1 MRKIALGILSVFML
15 FGGMLLASC
24 SKENPSLSLS
34 TNYMEIYTND
44 ADRGGNYQKGVVKVT
59 LNGSSDGIG
68 VQVESGSDVVTYST
82 SKKNASSYAVTLKAI
97 KSGNAKVKI
106 YAMANQSV
114 YDYLDVSVLTIPT
127 STSIIDQNDPDGR
140 TSLFVVKEGSGT
152 FLDVDKYISFAPA
165 DANVK
170 DVVWMLKDVN
180 TDEYVTEFAQSNGTE
195 VVTTAKIEDN
205 KLYVYNGYTNPKIT
219 VHAIVQSN
227 EELSQEIDFQVIEN
241 STIGAFS
248 IDGKTLLGEGDNV
261 EIDLVRNNSSTDD
274 APSEVNGEITIN
286 TFDENMT
293 ITPKAY
299 LKDSGREVDTRE
311 YFKFTITERRY
322 DGVNSAL
329 TIDFTINALYD
340 DFTMEKRFGELYFGL
355 ELGYSKYIYSINTR
369 DELEKEAILNL
380 SFVPES
386 VVIRDSA
393 GNDVGGQVIDLYSE
407 YYNSQGYLLSCN
419 VYPDDIPLTNST
431 YQVRVNIGELTNI
444 DSVDD
449 VLHIYNRN
457 TGVEIEWSRVDG
469 SASTYI
475 TKEIPNGTALYFRSG
490 DLGGKNSINGFEINF
505 IATGNPAIATETIT
519 ANLYHITMGS
529 IMEVEEVF
537 FDDQGE
543 ETGSTDDYS
552 ATKYISSARNALGV
566 ADAKEYYFKISGISS
581 IEGLSLEKSNNKN
594 FNISM
599 EEYRRSGQDEEQYV
613 IVKVTI
619 SLNGVEFR
627 DFTSFNFN
635 HKSGLNSNSVTIEAF
650 NPLATVSIY
659 NNSKGANNIYDEKS
673 ENQSYVLSGGE
684 IVEGNEDMSLS
695 SLLVS
700 AGSNVSLLLDYQNAT
715 LDTSNVLAGYQFFY
729 LDSTAA
735 QISDEEFELLTIQ
748 GIIDRGLYNN
758 FNTGA
763 NNDYNYFTFSNGEL
777 RVSNSQFVIYIMVR
791 FFGYDE
797 EHNSVT
803 FVRFFRLESFYPVTS
818 LRSDIAETT
827 LLSKES
833 LSVNDE
839 ALSSVDVS
847 LTLRGDD
854 NLATYSDLSYFKV
867 ILGTSTSY
875 VTNNDE
881 EINASLIGQENNFEK
896 MLSLSEISYIYNDY
910 LLLTNFRIVGN
921 ELRFNISAQSTK
933 FQNVVGEAIKIQ
945 YVFKNSIFPEII
957 DVTIRQVD
965 RVEKIEWLNGGITS
979 QIYLNLAS
987 DDSTDKSYTI
997 NMSVAP
1003 NEAYNKELTYYYQ
1016 PMDNNQNILQITT
1029 SSLGQSF
1036 TLSIR
1041 DTSQG
1046 GWGYLYLLPADMI
1059 KIERGTLNALTY
1071 KLVDGEYEPYYR
1083 PLDEI
1088 HNWYSEVINGEK
1100 GALNYF
1106 LNNDNEK
1113 VYYKD
1118 IIVQIR
1124 VTVADGKS
1132 EETAIR
1138 VYNEEDFN
1146 AIKLNPTLYY
1156 RVMNDITLNNW
1167 KSFDFSGMIFGDNDN
1182 VMLTINGESLV
1193 NSLSGVIKDLNIQ
1206 GSVTGGA
1213 FVAREIEGE
1222 TINISNNTYLKP
1234 TVENVNV
1241 DVIYDDESKN
1251 YVSSSVSGSYN
1262 FGEGTYAGA
1271 IAGVNAGNIID
1282 CKVYGVN
1289 MNTAEASYVGGVA
1302 GYSFGLIS
1310 GSGVEFYN
1318 FAGDKPNTFLGGT
1331 VGGLVGYFGADGKNS
1346 TIRDSYVY
1354 AFNLNNGIGSS
1365 KIGSY
1370 TNNISANTAFN
1381 AVAGTINATG
1391 SNAIETSFAFMGDYA
1406 LLAPQNSNVTI
1417 KNSYISNYY
1426 LQEGSYYPKF
1436 TYYAGDGN
1444 VYSAAYESLGN
1455 TVWSLDSSIWEI
1467 ENIST
1472 EINFGYPYLKN
1483 VTQTPKVSVA
1493 QTIHTV
1499 DGKSLAVDNGVNGIL
1514 YNYNVKEPITGD
1526 IANGELKSYNTISV
1540 SELFGVTEKEAE
1552 SLLVSVNNQEYAS
1565 FSNSAIIT
1573 QKTTDNLVDRTVVLT
1588 LVSRTDFS
1596 ETKTFEIMILDAI
1609 PTFVTTINGVEIR
1622 DNQIVN
1628 IQTGIDNTQSIN
1640 VVVDDSLYLYGERYT
1655 LILDDY
1661 EYYNEFDESNE
1672 FEKETETLTYFS
1684 SQVVGGTIV
1693 YEAENACE
1701 NGYVSA
1707 KISLGLKNL
1716 EDKHSSYAEAIKEN
1730 NQRTISLSSYDG
1742 ANSLVVD
1749 STALRLKPHETQMF
1763 KADLVSDNIN
1773 DTINI
1778 QIGYEDDIYN
1788 IIYNDKNNGTITIND
1803 NLVLDISITKAENG
1817 LSYSVL
1823 IGVNRNYRHKVDKD
1837 YNLKIFV
1844 RPESQKNSDKYLRTI
1859 SLLVQKQTIE
1869 NVNVVN
1875 YMVSGKQLRN
1885 NTWYYVRTDQITS
1898 TITPGT
1904 ETILALE
1911 VNPNFAHMSNFKVT
1925 YTLSNASAGTV
1936 SLSRLMY
1943 KEYYGYYINTSTTE
1957 SLNSLNS
1964 TERGL
1969 MVTPTNDDLTNGTYY
1984 FRLYVSSSFT
1994 ANSVINITFTFYDGD
2009 EVLTTSTSSYSIDY
2023 IQEAVVRV
2031 NGETSV
2037 ILAKS
2042 SSATVTVEIDNDQT
2056 LDSIYLSGHG
2066 DYITMTNIEA
2076 VDHGTYTTYT
2086 AHINTSVLSKLANGA
2101 STGSFTVEA
2110 SVVGY
2115 VNGRATYKYSYAT
2128 IYLVDFT
2135 IDPEEVGVASSA
2147 STIIY
2152 GGQEYDAFHSY
2163 INASS
2168 TLSFDYQI
2176 NPESYNY
2183 NTANVDEVKAV
2194 NELLAKRSDFRAD
2207 GYYRDEA
2214 NSYYINCKFNTSTGR
2229 YEALS
2234 LRDRLYYVNSDGS
2247 ATAIY
2252 NVNQGSFLENSTFD
2266 FSGGTSGNGITIKGK
2281 QSGSVLLRLKTF
2293 IIIGNNTFEYDY
2305 DFVVRVEIWTDEEV
2319 PIPIYT
2325 AEEFLRYMNGN
2336 EDSEGNLETG
2346 DYILMNDIVLT
2357 NYTPLTTEYVN
2368 SLDGNGYTIFLN
2380 SFNYNTSSTELNLA
2394 LFSEVT
2400 ENTTIK
2406 NVRVNVYNGGQLTVN
2421 VNTYTNINIAGFALV
2436 NNGII
2441 YNSDVV
2447 SFYDVN
2453 NSLRKLSGD
2462 NGIVVNFVKGNG
2474 GQATDLTTGDIS
2486 PENVNIAGF
2495 VLTNNNVVTNS
2506 RVGGETYKYIREEFD
2521 ERYYDE
2527 MSLSLFTVQGQGYV
2541 SGFVGENTGTIS
2553 ASFASNF
2560 EIINSMRTTL
2570 SETAGFVRH
2579 NNGNINTSY
2588 VKGAYQ
2594 SDSSDEYFY
2603 DGSTISATGKVGGFS
2618 YYNNGTIKN
2627 SYVNFAIETDE
2638 ARSYLSA
2645 GFIYENDTEGIVS
2658 LCFAQVKMSEE
2669 DSSYINNMGFSGVDE
2684 KGNSLNKNDVGISY
2698 CYYYSDERNI
2708 DIQSNYDIGA
2718 YAISRVNDESIYYR
2732 FSFTSTEGA
2741 LDGIWTMQG
2750 GDDGITLASADHI
2763 AFSNRYI
2770 VYNEENEEEYSLF
2783 YSTLR
2788 DYSTRAYVDLSY
2800 GSLNNPIIIRNSEDF
2815 AKATGK
2821 ATDVEISSYKQ
2832 YYNDYEVFG
2841 HYRFVSDIDFGTID
2855 QNLDDNN
2862 AIRLTTTTKDFTGI
2876 LDGNGFTIHNMS
2888 LESSSVVENYG
2899 LFARIKD
2906 GSIMNLGLEVAS
2918 VHNGNASIVGTLAGT
2933 AIDSRLVGLT
2943 LNPVD
2948 ARDEEDMLVAIS
2960 IHGHNIV
2967 GGVVGAVFGN
2977 SKLSDII
2984 IEDIDVAANYYDENK
2999 EVRYE
3004 PNGNGIVIPNDNLV
3018 GETLKMII
3026 EAGGSLKGNISSL
3039 SYAGGLAGYVDIYQY
3054 EDEENVTYTGSVDYS
3069 SYDLS
3074 TIRIYNSINIYG
3086 EVAGGFVGYLS
3097 ATTIGYDM
3105 GLELDADMG
3114 LTNPSYITAK
3124 NLYAGGIVGES
3135 YGGLFAS
3142 YAEYSRELQ
3151 DTIEENMYSYYN
3163 GGTTV
3168 ERGQTSIF
3176 SYTAEENDKV
3186 NKDNNP
3192 YFVGGLVGYA
3202 GGGYITTSYNR
3213 LNVVSNMSNHDDYE
3227 GYFGGLVGAVNADYY
3242 YTSETM
3248 LSRSQISYFMN
3259 ETYFSGVLNTTTN
3272 MQGGGAIGLITS
3284 DSIVGL
3290 KNVNTMPYYE
3300 NNPDNMS
3307 KLFGLIGGFE
3317 TDVMDKG
3324 NISFKTPSHIYLLD
3338 NLNGHYDVV
3347 SGGSLAGGESPTTSI
3362 AVSAL
3367 YLAQNDVTVNL
3378 ATRYNYIFGY
3388 TDSLIKVVN
3397 PDLDETVT
3405 SQITNDRIMQVEWM
3419 KDLPTMELGYTKM
3432 NQYFLRNDWDPNYWE
3447 HEVNTLYPRIVLTP
3461 RTNVVFLD
3469 AYEESIRSVMEAIHS
3484 NSSLTVVVRGM
3495 IEPDNPSGGYTDVN
3509 LTGSYENGEPIIDA
3523 MDRATNFSG
3532 KFISYEEYMK
3542 TRSEGVISS
3551 QDVVVKGE
3559 GGYVLGGT
3567 AGENVGLIL
3576 DQPIFKS
3583 VDYGF
3588 ELNGLNI
3595 YYVNKEIGTTK
3606 SGYTSL
3612 LVARTATNATFTNL
3626 DIHLNS
3632 SLTLQADTSGMAGL
3646 LTAEAVSSDFLNIN
3660 IIFRRDKDADTNASD
3675 ILFNDSA
3682 SDLLDGESQYFGILA
3697 GRMVQNSPYKGMT
3710 ISNINFAVEEKTTG
3724 GSGSLI
3730 NEATIKVDFDRTSD
3744 KSYSLFFGLL
3754 AGDSSIDD
3762 SANISTFRMTSL
3774 NRYLENDYNIEI
3786 SLNNPIVAD
3795 ALKELY
3801 VGAYF
3806 GRANFT
3812 VIEGVLSDD
3821 NYPINGITIN
3831 QGLKVETEYV
3841 GLGFGKV
3848 TGSGTMSISTNVERE
3863 VFFNVQGEIWHEAP
3877 RSISEG
3883 SATTAYVGG
3892 LIGQAEMNLI
3902 SIDNTVKTEVF
3913 VRAPDYIGTFAW
3925 GKAYIG
3931 SLIGNLNGSLSAE
3944 SFETKNTLYMVAN
3957 ERSQFETDIYYGL
3970 VGATS
3975 GASSVELGTG
3985 QDVKPMTSNDSVTIV
4000 NTIGDIYVGGVIGCV
4015 SSETVTNKLTIANYI
4030 NKSTYK
4036 FSKCEYV
4043 VVGGVIADAK
4053 TTSYAVRT
4061 SGFGGKVVFD
4071 ASEGYNLTVGGV
4083 IGVSKTSTEKS
4094 SILSA
4099 YSYGDVFVNYGG
4111 DVRLEEYNFG
4121 GMVGKYQTSETDTNK
4136 MLSIENS
4143 YSLMSTFN
4151 DRVTENMEDYNVN
4164 AFVGF
4169 GSESVGFSGN
4179 YYASGVTFALQQDTG
4194 NRDTYYIGKDSKA
4207 TPLYY
4212 GYQFAND
4219 DVSASDVDI
4228 VNAIRNGILK
4238 IVAGGDVDKLDD
4250 IKKLNPIEVTKTY
4263 IEQNEANYVENEEDE
4278 KENAFDDYTEGTV
4291 NGYDLKWFYLSGS
4304 IGGDDDYLT
4313 AKIPLLEN
4321 AVIVG
4326 NGQTINFKSSEGT
4339 ADVGEEINGE
4349 NYGFVQEMSTT
4360 YSTFSAITNL
4370 VINNT
4375 VNVVANANATIGG
4388 LVGMAG
4394 KYGGVSILYAV
4405 GVNGTITVGGTGS
4418 PVVSGIVGAMES
4430 DGMINN
4436 AYFDGDIYYSAGT
4449 DGTVPGTVS
4458 GIVYSQSH
4466 LEVFNTFSAGSI
4478 QTLAPPSKV
4487 SLFNNSEASKRVHIY
4502 DSYTIMQHFSS
4513 DYGYGTYTGEI
4524 NGFVGETSK
4533 TFSDGDGG
4541 SYTKRSVGYGG
4552 NSYYK
4557 YSLDIN
4563 REDIDED
4570 KDGYIDVDIDAMTMN
4585 AWFYS
4590 PYKNYGYGTTGFGF
4604 LRNITISHRT
4614 TVNNATG
4621 DATGDAEE
4629 TETVNYNYTNYKID
4643 EISKIE
4649 DNSDYFYPILNNGQF
4664 NEMIKL
4670 SEGGTAEKDRQYMLR
4685 YDINSGLTRGKDFS
4699 TKDAPF
4705 TLDGRNNTLT
4715 LQEGEDFAIFDVV
4728 YGNLENLHF
4737 KDIVVGDSRRT
4748 VSGSNADGKDM
4759 KIYGTLANVTYGAT
4773 IKNVSVQGT
4782 MDIEDEFKLVG
4793 GVVGVA
4799 ISSQI
4804 IAVESVVDFKFTAG
4818 ASNSIVGGVVGYAL
4832 GSGKIAYCSN
4842 AGNIKIEDSYARRI
4856 GDSVYSAEKDGGNDL
4871 PKISFNE
4878 QDLTLSKVGDKGISI
4893 TTSNKGNG
4901 YETSDQYHLTSYL
4914 SSILGG
4920 VVGVTEVPVSYSFN
4934 TASIINGYKQF
4945 KKEETHQVGAVVS
4958 GGIVGYATSEI
4969 SNSFN
4974 TGYIVSGNM
4983 FNKFS
4988 NIDGNAYGYPTLA
5001 GGIVGYSKFTLSKCY
5016 NDGKIQAV
5024 SYLDKSDFDVAD
5036 ISGSFQEDY
5045 WYSITDPNPEHGD
5058 DFGEMLNKSLGNGY
5072 NNDATMILKIRTSMK
5087 YNETH
5092 KDRTSFAYALGYGI
5106 ISDGNSSTNGK
5117 NAEIVNDGNIGYI
5130 YIIKDFEKEYTLQR
5144 YYGVIDGGD
5153 QYGIKDKVD
5162 FKVGKDGTPSV
5173 VTSGYD
5179 SYGFPNRLNVYYDY
5193 TFDMAIEGVFNA
5205 GQFWGKSD
5213 NQMKI
5218 TIKDDKV
5225 YSTKDEDLNA
5235 IKVSADPYTENSAM
5249 PGGTTHRYIS
5259 IPFYKAD
5266 GTGYDGYSYEEYMYR
5281 LNNTLS
5287 LYNGAKTTSS
5297 GNDISGELS
5306 ELYNEIKEFSS
5317 DNSTERK
5324 FNIRGEDYSMVF
5336 NSNQLAA
5343 YTKGVTFSGE
5353 VEITEAPTLSENGR
5367 DINSS
5372 GIRVKD
5378 MTFTLKG
5385 GTGNEISPLSYSAHI
5400 STRDDN
5406 GTRKYYIN
5414 YSVYYDKEE
5423 VYNKFNIGAGG
5434 NLDDLSINVNYDVE
5448 YTFTDTITLSKNNVE
5463 YIGGSQVIF
5472 KVPDV
5477 NTNTAQSFRD
5487 FFNSQN
5493 IADIQDEKLQV
5504 TFGGIS
5510 DKVIEPLKENGNY
5523 YIIYDKANSG
5533 DAYARFNDTGEAEAF
5548 LQELKNG
5555 SATLSFSYY
5564 TLGSGEYEA
5573 YDLVNNVT
5581 NSLTSPTVEYV
5592 IGIDDYVNAG
5602 TVEANGGYV
5611 TLNDTTP
5618 NRLTLHFNAKD
5629 DASSGA
5635 IKIVSSLGE
5644 IYYYPNGING
5654 DTGNKFAHSLNITGT
5669 GITINT
5675 SSLQNYMD
5683 IDFTNATDAYG
5694 KFMDAIE
5701 SGVVYV
5707 ASRNDDNDSIT
5718 VPKTQ
5723 TRTVQGNINVVFVL
5737 DTSDTSN
5744 FSYEESGDNYVVS
5757 RNPGST
5763 ATTFRAI
5770 YKYSSASFTNS
5781 TESAQ
5786 FFNSE
5791 STLAYIKNQFTLQ
5804 ANATDQIA
5812 GIRDSKGAT
5821 YEFTTGTDTI
5831 YGLNPSGSSYVQTTI
5846 TYQGVVQNI
5855 YRFSDGSEIKEY
5867 DFDASSYI
5875 VDNGG
5880 NTYLVDKTTDSPSP
5894 TSTSRID
5901 ESRFYTNPSGNLS
5914 QFTLSGIAQQ
5924 EGGLY
5929 LSYTGGLYTGS
5940 NIASYAYN
5948 ASENTATYRGAVVT
5962 DMFLLYSL
5970 SSGSYTFYIITEDA
5984 TEAISVSMQPS
5995 SDWFVSDLP
6004 DFYFV
6009 ATKIEDGGTDG
6020 SFRNQIIT
6028 FDEARLE
6035 NIISNKDYNNFE
6047 VKEYTRSLSDTQ
6059 MQIQLVYGDSSKEYT
6074 VSGADSWD
6082 TSDTSSN
6089 FVVSD
6094 AYQVTINDELSENGA
6109 SFVPFG
6115 NHSGN
6120 VVFKGTVS
6128 GTGKSYT
6135 VPDDEKDSIINS
6147 LKNSQN
6153 ANNIILGNNAYYDGN
6168 IALNGATLYGDGH
6181 ILNLFGDMSIW
6192 KNMIEVNNGGLID
6205 NTTFVFM
6212 VDLSDFDYQGDTGDT
6227 DYSASLIYLGL
6238 GVEDK
6243 VNRLNKVKLFG
6254 ALRNITSNTTN
6265 ADGDV
6270 INRNSGSGT
6279 LSTRNVYML
6288 SFSSGSK
6295 VNSVTSY
6302 MTMQG
6307 NSAVANENIAES
6319 SDSLVNGT
6327 SVSVVLDISTSVDAS
6342 NSFVVLGDGANG
6354 SNGTDGTGS
6363 TKTGFNGGNGGKAGV
6378 IQNAGME
6385 KTATNKDVATAT
6397 VFNGIDG
6404 VGGNGGNGADGK
6416 NATGRSEISKGG
6428 GSGGA
6433 YGLDGA
6439 YYTWNVNNEEST
6451 INYDGTAYSTRLL
6464 SNRRQADA
6472 NTKMLDDTYRSALG
6486 GSGGA
6491 GGLGLIYYNTSAS
6504 EIQKMFNNGEGGGG
6518 LGSKDKPKFAP
6529 YDSTF
6534 SYYVTAAGGGA
6545 ASVRYTDHVFKGAS
6559 GEGGKLCPSSGL
6571 DYSNS
6576 IIRGTLKGNLYGEI
6590 SFVGIK
6596 WGNTDISSRA
6606 YHSYFWSTPNENF
6619 SDEFLFGN
6627 LQYIPAFSHWYVETN
6642 YHREKYDPEEYDD
6655 IYKIQTITVIIDG
6668 NAVEFE
6674 VDFGGATAMKEN
6686 AGHDVDTDVYEKF
6699 LYSYIY
6705 MSHNL
6710 EKYDTR
6716 SSAHYASNSWKKIFY
6731 GGIGGNY
6738 EGVELEGHLY
6748 LCGGTSYTKEIYG
6761 YTTSKGSWDLMNM
6774 SKDQF
6779 FFSRNDMVTSG
6790 GYYGTAQGLISQGA
6804 PNWTE

>member
-59 LNGSSDGIG
+59 LNGSSDGVG

-82 SKKNASSYAVTLKAI
+82 SKQSSSSYTVTLNAI

-106 YAMANQSV
+106 YAMANQNI
-114 YDYLDVSVLTIPT
+114 YDYLDVSVLTFPI

-180 TDEYVTEFAQSNGTE
+180 TGEYVTEFAQSNGTE

-248 IDGKTLLGEGDNV
+248 IDGRTLLGEGDNV

-274 APSEVNGEITIN
+274 APSEITGQVVIN

-293 ITPKAY
+293 VTPKAY

-311 YFKFTITERRY
+311 YFKFTTTRRRY
-322 DGVNSAL
+322 DSVNSAL

-431 YQVRVNIGELTNI
+431 YQVRVNIGGLTNI

-457 TGVEIEWSRVDG
+457 TGVEIEWSRVEG

-490 DLGGKNSINGFEINF
+490 DLSGKNSINGFEINF

-529 IMEVEEVF
+529 TMEVEEVF

-673 ENQSYVLSGGE
+673 EKQRYVLSGGE

-729 LDSTAA
+729 LDNKEL
-735 QISDEEFELLTIQ
+735 QLKEEEFKNLKLQ
-748 GIIDRGLYNN
+748 DVAGLHDN
-758 FNTGA
+758 FYADEN
-763 NNDYNYFTFSNGEL
+763 NYFTFTNGEL

-875 VTNNDE
+875 VTNNDKE
-881 EINASLIGQENNFEK
+881 TNASLIGQENNFEK

-945 YVFKNSIFPEII
+945 YAFKNSIFPEII

-1059 KIERGTLNALTY
+1059 KIERGTQNALTY

-1088 HNWYSEVINGEK
+1088 HNWYSEVVNGEN

-1167 KSFDFSGMIFGDNDN
+1167 ESFDFAGMIFGDNDN

-1213 FVAREIEGE
+1213 FVAREIKGE
-1222 TINISNNTYLKP
+1222 TINISNNSYLKP

-1251 YVSSSVSGSYN
+1251 YVSSSVNGSYN

-1289 MNTAEASYVGGVA
+1289 MNTAEANYVGGIA

-1318 FAGDKPNTFLGGT
+1318 FAGDKPNTFSGVT

-1381 AVAGTINATG
+1381 AIAGTINATG
-1391 SNAIETSFAFMGDYA
+1391 SNVIETSFAFMGDYTD
-1406 LLAPQNSNVTI
+1406 LVPQSARDNNYVTI
-1417 KNSYISNYY
+1417 RNSYISNYY
-1426 LQEGSYYPKF
+1426 LQERSYYPKF
-1436 TYYAGDGN
+1436 TYYGSDGN
-1444 VYSAAYESLGN
+1444 VYSATYESLGN

-1540 SELFGVTEKEAE
+1540 SELFGVTEREAE

-1573 QKTTDNLVDRTVVLT
+1573 QKTTDNLADRTVVLT

-1609 PTFVTTINGVEIR
+1609 PTFVTTINGAEIR

-1640 VVVDDSLYLYGERYT
+1640 IVVDDSLYLYGERYT

-1773 DTINI
+1773 DKINI

-1788 IIYNDKNNGTITIND
+1788 IIYNDKNNGTVTIND
-1803 NLVLDISITKAENG
+1803 NLVLDISITKAESS

-1969 MVTPTNDDLTNGTYY
+1969 MVTPTDDDLTNGTYY

-2135 IDPEEVGVASSA
+2135 VDAENVGVASSA

-2293 IIIGNNTFEYDY
+2293 IVIGNNTFEYDY

-2357 NYTPLTTEYVN
+2357 NYTPLSTMYVN

-2553 ASFASNF
+2553 ASFASNV

-2669 DSSYINNMGFSGVDE
+2669 DSSYINNMSFSGVDE

-2800 GSLNNPIIIRNSEDF
+2800 GSLNNPIMIRNSEDF

-2933 AIDSRLVGLT
+2933 VIDSRLVGLT

-2984 IEDIDVAANYYDENK
+2984 IEDIDVAANYYNENK

-3135 YGGLFAS
+3135 YGGLFAC

-3151 DTIEENMYSYYN
+3151 DTIEKNMYSYYN

-3317 TDVMDKG
+3317 TDVMDGG

-3397 PDLDETVT
+3397 SNLDETVT

-3509 LTGSYENGEPIIDA
+3509 LTGSYKNGEPIIDA

-3595 YYVNKEIGTTK
+3595 YYVNEEIEITK

-3660 IIFRRDKDADTNASD
+3660 IIFRRDKDAGTNASD

-3682 SDLLDGESQYFGILA
+3682 SDLLDGKSQYFGILA

-3724 GSGSLI
+3724 SSGSLI
-3730 NEATIKVDFDRTSD
+3730 NKATIKVDFDRTSD

-3774 NRYLENDYNIEI
+3774 NRYLENDYNIAI
-3786 SLNNPIVAD
+3786 SLNDPIVAD

-3883 SATTAYVGG
+3883 GATTAYVGG

-4036 FSKCEYV
+4036 FRKCEYV

-4053 TTSYAVRT
+4053 TTSYTVIT

-4071 ASEGYNLTVGGV
+4071 AESNGYNYNLTVGGV
-4083 IGVSKTSTEKS
+4083 IGDSKTPADRS

-4099 YSYGDVFVNYGG
+4099 YSYGDVFVNYGR

-4121 GMVGKYQTSETDTNK
+4121 GMVGKYQASETDTNK

-4151 DRVTENMEDYNVN
+4151 DRLTRNMEDYNVN

-4179 YYASGVTFALQQDTG
+4179 HYASGVTFALQTDEG
-4194 NRDTYYIGKDSKA
+4194 NRDTYYIGKDSEN

-4219 DVSASDVDI
+4219 EVSASDADI
-4228 VNAIRNGILK
+4228 VNAIRNGIVK
-4238 IVAGGDVDKLDD
+4238 IVGEDRLDD

-4263 IEQNEANYVENEEDE
+4263 IEENEANYVESG
-4278 KENAFDDYTEGTV
+4278 ENAFDDYTEGTV

-4449 DGTVPGTVS
+4449 DGMVS
-4458 GIVYSQSH
+4458 GIVYSQSY
-4466 LEVFNTFSAGSI
+4466 LEMFNTFSAGSI
-4478 QTLAPPSKV
+4478 QTLAPPENV
-4487 SLFNNSEASKRVHIY
+4487 SLFNHSRAANASNIIHIY

-4513 DYGYGTYTGEI
+4513 DYGYGTYTDEI
-4524 NGFVGETSK
+4524 NYFVGETSK

-4541 SYTKRSVGYGG
+4541 SYAERSVGYGG

-4629 TETVNYNYTNYKID
+4629 TETVNYNYTNYSID

-4670 SEGGTAEKDRQYMLR
+4670 SKGGTAEKDRQYMLR
-4685 YDINSGLTRGKDFS
+4685 YDINSGLTRGEDFS

-4715 LQEGEDFAIFDVV
+4715 LQEGEEVAIFDIV

-4737 KDIVVGDSRRT
+4737 KDIVVGSEKRT

-4759 KIYGTLANVTYGAT
+4759 KIYGTLASVTYGAT

-4782 MDIEDEFKLVG
+4782 IAVNDSFKLVG

-4799 ISSQI
+4799 VNSKI

-4832 GSGKIAYCSN
+4832 GSGKIEYCSN
-4842 AGNIKIEDSYARRI
+4842 AGNIKIEDSYAREI
-4856 GDSVYSAEKDGGNDL
+4856 VGSNGSAEGGNDL

-4945 KKEETHQVGAVVS
+4945 TEEKMHRVGAVVS
-4958 GGIVGYATSEI
+4958 GGIAGYATSEI

-4983 FNKFS
+4983 YNTF
-4988 NIDGNAYGYPTLA
+4988 GNGTNRRGYPTLA
-5001 GGIVGYSKFTLSKCY
+5001 GGIVGYSEFTLSECY

-5036 ISGSFQEDY
+5036 ISGSFQEGY
-5045 WYSITDPNPEHGD
+5045 WYSITDPTTENE
-5058 DFGEMLNKSLGNGY
+5058 FGEMLSNSLVSGY
-5072 NNDATMILKIRTSMK
+5072 KNDETMILKIRTSMK

-5106 ISDGNSSTNGK
+5106 VSDGNSSANGK

-5130 YIIKDFEKEYTLQR
+5130 IKDIDKEYTLQR
-5144 YYGVIDGGD
+5144 YYGVKDGGD

-5162 FKVGKDGTPSV
+5162 FKVGEDETPSV

-5218 TIKDDKV
+5218 TIKDDKA

-5306 ELYNEIKEFSS
+5306 ELYNEIKEFTS

-5385 GTGNEISPLSYSAHI
+5385 GTNNEISPLSYSAHI

-5434 NLDDLSINVNYDVE
+5434 NLDDLSIDVNYDVE

-5472 KVPDV
+5472 KVPDA

-5504 TFGGIS
+5504 TFGGIIS
-5510 DKVIEPLKENGNY
+5510 DVIEPLKENGNY

-5548 LQELKNG
+5548 LQELKNN

-5654 DTGNKFAHSLNITGT
+5654 NMGNKFAHSLNITGT

-5701 SGVVYV
+5701 SGAVYV
-5707 ASRNDDNDSIT
+5707 APRNDDNDSIT

-5737 DTSDTSN
+5737 DTSDKSN

-5770 YKYSSASFTNS
+5770 YKYSSASFTNP

-5812 GIRDSKGAT
+5812 GIRDGNGVT
-5821 YEFTTGTDTI
+5821 YEFTTGNDTL
-5831 YGLNPSGSSYVQTTI
+5831 YGLNSTGSSYVQTII
-5846 TYQGVVQNI
+5846 TYQGVALNI
-5855 YRFSDGSEIKEY
+5855 YRFSDGKEFREY
-5867 DFDASSYI
+5867 DFDTSSYI
-5875 VDNGG
+5875 VDNAGEP
-5880 NTYLVDKTTDSPSP
+5880 YFVDKTVENP
-5894 TSTSRID
+5894 TYDDTIDKID
-5901 ESRFYTNPSGNLS
+5901 EELFYTNPNGSLGEFVLS
-5914 QFTLSGIAQQ
+5914 SITQQ
-5924 EGGLY
+5924 EGEIY
-5929 LSYTGGLYTGS
+5929 LSYAGGPYTSSFG
-5940 NIASYAYN
+5940 NYVYEADG
-5948 ASENTATYRGAVVT
+5948 TATYNGKVVT
-5962 DMFLLYSL
+5962 DMTLLYSL
-5970 SSGSYTFYIITEDA
+5970 SSRSYTFYIITEDA
-5984 TEAISVSMQPS
+5984 TEAISVSMQASP
-5995 SDWFVSDLP
+5995 DWFISELP

-6020 SFRNQIIT
+6020 LFRNQIIT

-6035 NIISNKDYNNFE
+6035 NIISNEDYNNFE

-6059 MQIQLVYGDSSKEYT
+6059 MQVQLVYGDSSKEYT
-6074 VSGADSWD
+6074 VSGAKTWD

-6089 FVVSD
+6089 FTVSD

-6109 SFVPFG
+6109 SSVPFG

-6135 VPDDEKDSIINS
+6135 VPKDEKDSIINS
-6147 LKNSQN
+6147 LKSFQN

-6212 VDLSDFDYQGDTGDT
+6212 VDLSDFGYKGDTGDT
-6227 DYSASLIYLGL
+6227 DYSASLIYLGV
-6238 GVEDK
+6238 GDK
-6243 VNRLNKVKLFG
+6243 EVNRLNKVKLFG

-6288 SFSSGSK
+6288 SALSGSE

-6307 NSAVANENIAES
+6307 NSAVANEHIAES

-6327 SVSVVLDISTSVDAS
+6327 SVSVVLDISTSVDAPK
-6342 NSFVVLGDGANG
+6342 SFVVLGDGANG
-6354 SNGTDGTGS
+6354 SNGTDGTSIDKMGY
-6363 TKTGFNGGNGGKAGV
+6363 NGGNGGKAGV
-6378 IQNAGME
+6378 IQNAGMK

-6404 VGGNGGNGADGK
+6404 VGGNGGNGADGD

-6491 GGLGLIYYNTSAS
+6491 GGLGLIYYDETLSD
-6504 EIQKMFNNGEGGGG
+6504 IQGALNRTGHNGGRKGPIYYYGNG
-6518 LGSKDKPKFAP
+6518 DPSL
-6529 YDSTF
+6529 TTW
-6534 SYYVTAAGGGA
+6534 YVTAAGGGSA
-6545 ASVRYTDHVFKGAS
+6545 GMRYLEDSKNIALQGSPGSNGVSYSPTSSTGANGIRRGERKFIVYWNIG
-6559 GEGGKLCPSSGL
+6559 GEGGLPFYVDWFLGYKKDENTLAYSS
-6571 DYSNS
+6571 Y
-6576 IIRGTLKGNLYGEI
+6576 Y
-6590 SFVGIK
+6590 
-6596 WGNTDISSRA
+6596 
-6606 YHSYFWSTPNENF
+6606 WSDHHKRYA
-6619 SDEFLFGN
+6619 DEFLFGN
-6627 LQYIPAFSHWYVETN
+6627 LQYIPAFSHWYTGVANDEYQTVYNDAYDGEDGKGVLGTMSEAPNTTTIKTYLEN
-6642 YHREKYDPEEYDD
+6642 YIRYYSS
-6655 IYKIQTITVIIDG
+6655 DG
-6668 NAVEFE
+6668 NNWNSLFK
-6674 VDFGGATAMKEN
+6674 GGK
-6686 AGHDVDTDVYEKF
+6686 
-6699 LYSYIY
+6699 
-6705 MSHNL
+6705 
-6710 EKYDTR
+6710 
-6716 SSAHYASNSWKKIFY
+6716 
-6731 GGIGGNY
+6731 GNY
-6738 EGVELEGHLY
+6738 NEHLEEAY
-6748 LCGGTSYTKEIYG
+6748 LVGGTPYTKEIYG
-6761 YTTSKGSWDLMNM
+6761 YTITKSTEIGFNVAAMLPILEDVY
-6774 SKDQF
+6774 DQY